1 MKKTIDNALN
11 EINDKYIE
19 EAANA
24 SRLQNTTARTVR
36 NIAIP
41 VASAAAVAGICFGM
55 GRLGIFGS
63 NGVDLL
69 PSSSTTGSGS
79 ADTSSIIAGDEINVS
94 SYWIDLPDEIPL
106 AQITTT
112 DVEEIIFGSQFPEM
126 IYASEDKAIFTEG
139 VGGIYIYDF
148 EEQAVTDAVSVRSSL
163 KLAFDSIHDGEQ
175 LTYTSFY
182 PWDST
187 HIQCSADGEEIIV
200 SVSYYNSNMTI
211 YGSGQPMSENYM
223 TEYYTVDLENLTL
236 TAAPW
241 FELTDYNLYNGLF
254 EIDAATHHS
263 MSMYGARIGDTDEY
277 VFIRNCTA
285 DIDLI
290 PAYNMQYIELRRCS
304 EGDALE
310 EALDGGYYPFDD
322 AVGKNVPLYYNYQ
335 STDGNEALLIA
346 GGFSLQSP
354 VNSADSVIC
363 YGASTIYGDLLSL
376 EENSTGYRW
385 LYRIE
390 ENSLLP
396 LEAIG
401 TQPTKEEL
409 AKVNPTYTKQTEIGD
424 VVLYAATEE
433 LSSERLEEA
442 YDTVQARIDQY
453 RQEREEILSN
463 GGEINEERLYEI
475 ELQLAEYQKHLIII
489 LEQME
494 LQKQYELIRLLKLE
508 QAAINNK
515 LTDDN
520 TEDYQSTLTQLEN
533 DISEYTDRLNAI
545 RNKMELYGYEIEE
558 AEVNDD
564 PYQPNAETEDI
575 ISSAI
580 LAASKN
586 GYEGSADISDMMW
599 CVPQEYNWVTSYFG
613 YDDWRGGAHFGIDI
627 TGVGIGSAAIFA
639 AQDGKVIL
647 TSNDGVLPEGLGKCV
662 VIDHGNGYS
671 TLYAHCERITVATG
685 DIVEKG
691 EQIGNV
697 GSTGWSTGY
706 HVHFGVY
713 KDGVAVNPL
722 NCSTFDGINTGEFN
736 PLLLAVGEA
745 LEGITQPKVPDSI
758 YMPIGGQKV
767 DSESVDNS
775 SNDMLYVSEANSD
788 VFAADS
794 GEIIFSGFV
803 SESNDVYIAI
813 KHDGYVTLYGQLGD
827 CKYSEG
833 DYVQAG
839 EIIGNA
845 GEDGTMLFGMR
856 VNSDA
861 FINNG
866 YTGTFLPAYD
876 TPVSDYTDNLDAVF
890 DNVAEAEPLSWIVG
904 GDNGGLISELTEA
917 DGGYIGHQG
926 VDIDAPA
933 GTPVLAADDGTVI
946 FADWEGDYGYCVKI
960 QHDDMITV
968 YGHLSEITVKQGDFV
983 SAGQPVAAVGSTG
996 RSTHEHLHFEL
1007 IINGTKAN
1015 PMYYLPEHQFTDDCV
1030 RN

>member
-55 GRLGIFGS
+55 GRLGIFGG

-79 ADTSSIIAGDEINVS
+79 ADTSSIVAGDEINIS

-106 AQITTT
+106 AQITTA

-126 IYASEDKAIFTEG
+126 IYANEDTAIFTEG

-148 EEQAVTDAVSVRSSL
+148 EEQAITDAVSVRSSL
-163 KLAFDSIHDGEQ
+163 KLAFDSIYDGEQ
-175 LTYTSFY
+175 ITYTGFY
-182 PWDST
+182 PWDCT
-187 HIQCSADGEEIIV
+187 NIQCSADGSEIIV
-200 SVSYYNSNMTI
+200 SVSYYNSNLTMH
-211 YGSGQPMSENYM
+211 GNGQPTSEHYV

-241 FELTDYNLYNGLF
+241 FAFTDYNLYNGL
-254 EIDAATHHS
+254 IDIDSATHHS

-290 PAYNMQYIELRRCS
+290 PAYYMQYIELRRCS
-304 EGDALE
+304 EGDVLE

-335 STDGNEALLIA
+335 STDGDEALWIS
-346 GGFSLQSP
+346 GSFSIQSP
-354 VNSADSVIC
+354 ANSADAATG
-363 YGASTIYGDLLSL
+363 YGTSTIYGDLLSL
-376 EENSTGYRW
+376 VDDTTGYRW
-385 LYRIE
+385 LFRIE

-396 LEAIG
+396 LNAMG
-401 TQPTKEEL
+401 AQPTKEEL
-409 AKVNPTYTKQTEIGD
+409 AKVNPTYTKQTELGD
-424 VVLYAATEE
+424 EVLYSATEE

-442 YDTVQARIDQY
+442 YDTVRARIDQY

-463 GGEINEERLYEI
+463 GGEINKERLYEI
-475 ELQLAEYQKHLIII
+475 ELHLAEYNEHLLII

-494 LQKQYELIRLLKLE
+494 LLKQYELVSEIIRSLKPE
-508 QAAINNK
+508 QSAINNK

-520 TEDYQSTLTQLEN
+520 TEDYKSALAQLEN

-545 RNKMELYGYEIEE
+545 KNKMELYGYEIEE

-580 LAASKN
+580 VQASKN
-586 GYEGSADISDMMW
+586 GYEGSADINDMMW
-599 CVPQEYNWVTSYFG
+599 CVPREYNWVTSYFG

-647 TSNDGVLPEGLGKCV
+647 TSDDGVLPEGLGKCV

-758 YMPIGGQKV
+758 YMPIGGNEV
-767 DSESVDNS
+767 YSESADNS
-775 SNDMLYVSEANSD
+775 SNDMLYISEASSD
-788 VFAADS
+788 VYAADS

-803 SESNDVYIAI
+803 SEQEGVFVAI
-813 KHDGYVTLYGQLGD
+813 RHDGYVTLYGQLGD

-839 EIIGNA
+839 EIIGNS
-845 GEDGTMLFGMR
+845 GEDGTILFGMR

-876 TPVSDYTDNLDAVF
+876 AVRDNCYP
-890 DNVAEAEPLSWIVG
+890 EPLSWVVG

-968 YGHLSEITVKQGDFV
+968 YAHLSEITVKQGDFV